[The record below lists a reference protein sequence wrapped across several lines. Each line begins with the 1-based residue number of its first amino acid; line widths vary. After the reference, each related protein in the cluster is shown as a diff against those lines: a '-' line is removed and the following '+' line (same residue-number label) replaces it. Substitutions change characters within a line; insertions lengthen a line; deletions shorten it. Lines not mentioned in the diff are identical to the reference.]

1 MSPQS
6 DPPSSLR
13 GPASALRGRGT
24 ALNPA
29 NRFEAVEV
37 ELDLDALDWEDRE
50 NFPARKVKTRVF
62 LDRSKSVLSRNDSP
76 DVPFTFSVNPYR
88 GCEHGCVY
96 CYARPTHEYLG
107 LSAGLDFETQIFAK
121 PDAPLLLAR
130 EFESRKWEPQ
140 TVALSGNTDCYQP
153 AEKHFGIT
161 RALLQTFLDYGNPVG
176 IITKSAMIT
185 RDLDILQ
192 QLAAKNLVTATLSI
206 TTLDPELARRMEP
219 RAASPAKRLAAIE
232 RLADAGVSVSVNAA
246 PMIPGLNDHELPGI
260 LAAAAER
267 GADAAGYVLLRLP
280 FAVKDLFIDWLGTHY
295 PQRRDKVL
303 HAIQD
308 ARGGELSDARYGT
321 RMSGEG
327 ERAETIQKLFQVS
340 CKKLGLN
347 RRSYELDTTRFR
359 RRGSGQQEFELG

>member
-1 MSPQS
+1 M
-6 DPPSSLR
+6 
-13 GPASALRGRGT
+13 RGRGT

-29 NRFEAVEV
+29 NRFEAIEV

-50 NFPARKVKTRVF
+50 NLPRRKVKTRVF
-62 LDRSKSVLSRNDSP
+62 LDRSKTVLSRNDSP
-76 DVPFTFSVNPYR
+76 DVPFTFSINPYR

-107 LSAGLDFETQIFAK
+107 LSAGLDFETNIFAK

-130 EFESRKWEPQ
+130 EFESKKWEPQ

-161 RALLQTFLDYGNPVG
+161 RQLLDTFLEYRNPVG
-176 IITKSAMIT
+176 IITKSAMIC
-185 RDLDILQ
+185 RDIDVLKE
-192 QLAAKNLVTATLSI
+192 LAARNLVTTTLSI

-219 RAASPAKRLAAIE
+219 RAASPAKRLEAVA
-232 RLADAGVSVSVNAA
+232 RLAEAGVPVSVNAA
-246 PMIPGLNDHELPGI
+246 PMIPGLNDHELPAI

-267 GADAAGYVLLRLP
+267 GAGAAGYILLRLP
-280 FAVKDLFIDWLGTHY
+280 FAVKDLFIDWLGAHY

-303 HAIQD
+303 HAIESV
-308 ARGGELSDARYGT
+308 RGGGLSDARYGS
-321 RMSGEG
+321 RMKGEG
-327 ERAETIQKLFQVS
+327 ERAETIEKLFEVT

-347 RRSYELDTTRFR
+347 KRDYHLDTTRFK
-359 RRGSGQQEFELG
+359 RRGSAQQELALG